1 MGLLPGVV
9 VLAGALCGL
18 RVPVEGGPV
27 WWLAVALAVSGWA
40 AWWVGWGPATV
51 TALTGAFFCAALA
64 LTADA
69 RDRALDTSLRQL
81 LDREFGGFDID
92 TPGPGGRHAPLLVV
106 AVLHEDATRTGD
118 AVSVRALVTAVRI
131 EDTWHE
137 VRGTVALSVGGGL
150 SEAHAD
156 QWRAGRTIE
165 ASVAFRRPT
174 RYLNEGIADL
184 ERDLALGGITLF
196 GSVKSALLVRVVS
209 HGTGLQEAAAH
220 IREVVRRRV
229 DRWVAR
235 HDAVSA
241 GIVTAVLIGD
251 RSGLPED
258 VRLRLQAAGTYHVIA
273 ISGGNIA
280 ILVGLV
286 LAGFYLVGERG
297 RTAAFVTAGVL
308 ATYAQVV
315 LAGPS
320 VWRATAMAMTYL
332 GARILDHRSPPW
344 HTLALSAALV
354 TCLRPLDVRDVGF
367 TLTFGATAALLEG
380 ARRLVDL
387 MPRHRVA
394 AWLVTSIVAST
405 AVELALMPVG
415 ARTFSRV
422 TTAGLLLNLAAVP
435 LMGLVQVA
443 GIVVAGVG
451 EVEAIASV
459 AGWVAHLAA
468 DGLVESARL
477 VELAPWLSSRVPPPP
492 IWLVALYYAGLA
504 GVLMARGATRATC
517 AAVLCVSIA
526 GIVSGQP
533 TGRWGTEPA
542 ATTLRVTAF
551 DVGQGD
557 ATLLQLPDRSTVLV
571 DTGGTPFGGGGFDVG
586 SRVLSPAMW
595 ALGLRRLDTLL
606 LTHGDPDHIGGARS
620 AIDDFEPATLWEGIP
635 VPGHEALQNVLTRA
649 RAVGTHVARRYAGDE
664 RRLGDV
670 RIRVLHPPVPDW
682 ERRRVRNDDSVVV
695 EVVFGDVAVL
705 LPGDVGAGIERAIVS
720 QLTPARHRI
729 LKLAHH
735 GSRTSS
741 SRELIEGWRPQIAIA
756 SCGRGNAFGHPAPEV
771 LERLDAIGAVV
782 YRTDRDGQI
791 SIETDGATVN
801 VRTFVGGPR

>member
-1 MGLLPGVV
+1 
-9 VLAGALCGL
+9 
-18 RVPVEGGPV
+18 
-27 WWLAVALAVSGWA
+27 
-40 AWWVGWGPATV
+40 
-51 TALTGAFFCAALA
+51 
-64 LTADA
+64 
-69 RDRALDTSLRQL
+69 
-81 LDREFGGFDID
+81 
-92 TPGPGGRHAPLLVV
+92 
-106 AVLHEDATRTGD
+106 
-118 AVSVRALVTAVRI
+118 
-131 EDTWHE
+131 
-137 VRGTVALSVGGGL
+137 
-150 SEAHAD
+150 
-156 QWRAGRTIE
+156 
-165 ASVAFRRPT
+165 
-174 RYLNEGIADL
+174 
-184 ERDLALGGITLF
+184 
-196 GSVKSALLVRVVS
+196 
-209 HGTGLQEAAAH
+209 
-220 IREVVRRRV
+220 
-229 DRWVAR
+229 
-235 HDAVSA
+235 
-241 GIVTAVLIGD
+241 
-251 RSGLPED
+251 
-258 VRLRLQAAGTYHVIA
+258 
-273 ISGGNIA
+273 
-280 ILVGLV
+280 
-286 LAGFYLVGERG
+286 
-297 RTAAFVTAGVL
+297 
-308 ATYAQVV
+308 
-315 LAGPS
+315 
-320 VWRATAMAMTYL
+320 
-332 GARILDHRSPPW
+332 
-344 HTLALSAALV
+344 
-354 TCLRPLDVRDVGF
+354 VRDVGF

-635 VPGHEALQNVLTRA
+635 VPGHAALQDVLTRA

-801 VRTFVGGPR
+801 VRTFVGGPW